1 MTAPATLFRPFS
13 RLVRVTILGRTF
25 EVPENNVLLRCL
37 QYLAPEEISYGRFCW
52 NEECQYCRVT
62 FDLGEGTPNRVAL
75 ACKLMV
81 EDGMRILTVTPEIQ
95 YCLRSLKGNL

>member
-13 RLVRVTILGRTF
+13 RLVRVTIRGRTF

-52 NEECQYCRVT
+52 NEECQYCRVS
-62 FDLGEGTPNRVAL
+62 FDMGEGTPARAAL
-75 ACKLMV
+75 ACKLVV
-81 EDGMRILTVTPEIQ
+81 EDGMRVLSITAEIQ
-95 YCLRSLKGNL
+95 YCLRALQTK